1 MRLSVIVITRNEA
14 ANLRACL
21 ESVAFAD
28 EKIVV
33 DNASTDTTAAIAREC
48 GAAVTHTDDWPG
60 FGIQK
65 NRALTLATG
74 DWVLSCPS
82 TPMSA

>member
-14 ANLRACL
+14 VNLRACL

-33 DNASTDTTAAIAREC
+33 DNASTDATAAIAREC

-60 FGIQK
+60 FGIQ
-65 NRALTLATG
+65 RRTVRWRWPRVTG
-74 DWVLSCPS
+74 SCPS
-82 TPMSA
+82 TPTNA